1 MIKNLIYIFC
11 FLLSLNL
18 YSQKFNEE
26 YYLFSN
32 ENISENLIFKND
44 SIVISKPIFRGGI
57 YLKSYYEEKVYKYE
71 IIKDSLII
79 YNFRNSENI
88 KFKIKENYIENSDRK
103 EIYIIRNDFEKFPDL
118 AVKFKDKIYW
128 IVSPQTSNGVIIK
141 ERKVNKKIQKLLK
154 NEEIDNL
161 NIKLYSGYDAFS
173 KFGFKYVFGIIE
185 VTKKE

>member
-1 MIKNLIYIFC
+1 MIKNLIFIFC

-18 YSQKFNEE
+18 YSQKINEE

-57 YLKSYYEEKVYKYE
+57 YLKSNYEEKVYKYD
-71 IIKDSLII
+71 IIKDTLII
-79 YNFRNSENI
+79 YNFRNSENLNFRI
-88 KFKIKENYIENSDRK
+88 TKNYIENSERK

-128 IVSPQTSNGVIIK
+128 IDSPQTSNGVITK
-141 ERKVNKKIQKLLK
+141 EGKVNRKVQKLFK

-161 NIKLYSGYDAFS
+161 NFRIYRGYDAFS
-173 KFGFKYVFGIIE
+173 KFGFKYVFGIID
-185 VTKKE
+185 VTKK

>member
-1 MIKNLIYIFC
+1 MIKNLIFIFC

-18 YSQKFNEE
+18 YSQKINEE

-57 YLKSYYEEKVYKYE
+57 YLKSYYEEKVYKYQ

-79 YNFRNSENI
+79 YNFRNSDHL
-88 KFKIKENYIENSDRK
+88 KYKITENYIENSDRK
-103 EIYIIRNDFEKFPDL
+103 EIYIIRNDFEKFPNL
-118 AVKFKDKIYW
+118 AVKFKDKTYW
-128 IVSPQTSNGVIIK
+128 IDSPQTSNGVIIK
-141 ERKVNKKIQKLLK
+141 DGKLNRKIQKLFK
-154 NEEIDNL
+154 TEGVDNL
-161 NIKLYSGYDAFS
+161 NFKLYSGYDAFT
-173 KFGFKYVFGIIE
+173 KFGFQYVFGIIE